1 MNRRKGEK
9 IGRKRPSI
17 FLIFTRAMVCE
28 ISVFFTKIV
37 SHRVRVGFFSITK
50 YCRFFHTWWW
60 REWLWSEWITSGEH
74 VTVRVS
80 YVACIN
86 SLKCFQHLPSR
97 FYRSQKTKVRTK
109 RRHNHIA
116 IFDKNQQHPLLPE
129 LHDVETLPTFLF
141 LKKDI
146 WLNQELQCS
155 HDTYTS
161 AGMGENSL
169 YHVGFLFTTLYI
181 F

>member
-1 MNRRKGEK
+1 
-9 IGRKRPSI
+9 
-17 FLIFTRAMVCE
+17 MVCE
-28 ISVFFTKIV
+28 ISVFFSQKSYRTGYV
-37 SHRVRVGFFSITK
+37 SDFFSITK

-109 RRHNHIA
+109 RRHRHIT
-116 IFDKNQQHPLLPE
+116 IFRQESATSASPWTSRRGNPSNIPIFFK
-129 LHDVETLPTFLF
+129 
-141 LKKDI
+141 KKDI

>member
-1 MNRRKGEK
+1 
-9 IGRKRPSI
+9 
-17 FLIFTRAMVCE
+17 MVCE
-28 ISVFFTKIV
+28 ISVFFTKIE

-97 FYRSQKTKVRTK
+97 FYRSQKTKVWTK
-109 RRHNHIA
+109 RRHKHIT
-116 IFDKNQQHPLLPE
+116 IFRQESATSASPWTSRRGNPSNIPI
-129 LHDVETLPTFLF
+129 F
-141 LKKDI
+141 LKKKGYLVKSRTAMFSWYVYERGNGWKFPVPCGI
-146 WLNQELQCS
+146 S
-155 HDTYTS
+155 FYYS
-161 AGMGENSL
+161 I
-169 YHVGFLFTTLYI
+169 YFLKICNFLVRV
-181 F
+181 